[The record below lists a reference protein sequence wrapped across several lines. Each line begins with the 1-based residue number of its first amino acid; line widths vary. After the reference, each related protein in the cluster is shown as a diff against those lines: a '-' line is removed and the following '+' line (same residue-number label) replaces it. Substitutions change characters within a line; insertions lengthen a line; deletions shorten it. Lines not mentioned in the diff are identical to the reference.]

1 MGNPQLE
8 NNYVAEVSHRNE
20 SSEPHIRI
28 PSLSVWRQE
37 EELPEHLVLKASGAS
52 GVSTGLGEVE
62 TLVLKLIKTTHT
74 HTHTHTHGDTW
85 RKQ

>member
-37 EELPEHLVLKASGAS
+37 EELPEHLVLKASGA
-52 GVSTGLGEVE
+52 
-62 TLVLKLIKTTHT
+62 
-74 HTHTHTHGDTW
+74 
-85 RKQ
+85 